1 MSAPDLTPTQSA
13 EVERLMELVIDCE
26 SAAKEWLVAAPGFS
40 AMKAA
45 DHKEARESLRTAL
58 SALVVRADREPL
70 TQARI
75 IELRGESSRAA
86 YDDFRPW
93 SSSIHFARAIERAHG
108 IGITKEQ
115 GS

>member
-58 SALVVRADREPL
+58 SALVVRATEWEMLKNPEYL
-70 TQARI
+70 HANL
-75 IELRGESSRAA
+75 LRGIPAQLTREQFLHLAGN
-86 YDDFRPW
+86 D
-93 SSSIHFARAIERAHG
+93 